1 MNNRFLETIREYLWN
16 VEILLLIF
24 RQNRKRGHFEFFKK
38 PNFLNDTPEI
48 K

>member
-16 VEILLLIF
+16 AEILLLIF
-24 RQNRKRGHFEFFKK
+24 RQNRKRGRFEFLKK
-38 PNFLNDTPEI
+38 LNFLNDTPEI